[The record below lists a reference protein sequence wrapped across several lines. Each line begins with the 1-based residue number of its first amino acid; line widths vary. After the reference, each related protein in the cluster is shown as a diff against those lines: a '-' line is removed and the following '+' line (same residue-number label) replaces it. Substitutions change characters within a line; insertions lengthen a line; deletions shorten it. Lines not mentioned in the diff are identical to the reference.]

1 MNIAPRA
8 FLGFALI
15 GALMLAL
22 GVFALSQMSKIRTS
36 GENIVENSVPSV
48 RALNEFTQLTLRLRV
63 LSYRLLTNREADTQ
77 QKTFDLFEQRNQQ
90 IRTAQSNYEKLISAP
105 EERAAYDQYVQLLN
119 QYRQLEERMKT
130 LSRNNQVDELRTLLG
145 NDLQTN
151 SEAVNAV
158 LARLTEIN
166 NLQAEAFNKSAA
178 QQYSTAFTWVVTML
192 IVATGLTLLFA
203 WLLTNSIT
211 KPIANALDAAE
222 EIAKGNLTRPI
233 TVDGSDE
240 AGRLLRAM
248 ATMQDK
254 LRDTLQR
261 ISGSATQLASAAEEL
276 NSVTDESARGLTQQ
290 NNEIEQAATA
300 VNEMTSAVEEVA
312 RNAVSTSEASRNATT
327 SAGDGRDLVQETV
340 GAIERMSADVQS
352 TATLIGNLAD
362 ESRDIGKV
370 LDVIRGLA
378 DQTNL
383 LALNAAIEAARAG
396 EAGRGF
402 AVVADEVRALAHR
415 TQQSTSEIERMIGSI
430 QSGTEQAAT
439 AVNEMTS
446 AVEEVARN
454 AVSTSEASRNA
465 TTSAGDGRDLVQETV
480 GAIER
485 MSADVQS
492 TASLIGNLANES
504 RDIGK
509 VLDVIR
515 GLADQT
521 NLLALN
527 AAIEAARA
535 GEAGRG
541 FAVVA
546 DEVRALA
553 HRTQQS
559 TSEIERMI
567 GSIQSGTEQA
577 VDSMRNSTERAESTL
592 NIARGAGMS
601 LDTIN
606 SAIVEI
612 NERNLVIASAAEEQA
627 QVAREVDRN
636 LVNIRDLSV
645 QSATGANQTSA
656 ASAEL
661 SRLAVDLNSMVG
673 RFSL

>member
-1 MNIAPRA
+1 MSLRNMNIAPRA

-22 GVFALSQMSKIRTS
+22 GVFALSQMSKIRVS
-36 GENIVENSVPSV
+36 GETIVQNSVPSIK
-48 RALNEFTQLTLRLRV
+48 ALDEFTQLTLRLRV
-63 LSYRLLTNREADTQ
+63 LSYRLLTNREPDVQ
-77 QKTFDLFEQRNQQ
+77 QKTYELFEQRNQQ
-90 IRTAQSNYEKLISAP
+90 IREAQTAYEKLISAP
-105 EERAAYDQYVQLLN
+105 DERAAYEQYVQLLN

-130 LSRNNQVDELRTLLG
+130 LSRNNQLDQLQALLNTELLS
-145 NDLQTN
+145 N
-151 SEAVNAV
+151 SDAINAAVT
-158 LARLTEIN
+158 RLMEIN
-166 NLQAEAFNKSAA
+166 NRQAEMLNQGAA
-178 QQYSTAFTWVVTML
+178 QQYSTAFTWVVTLL

-233 TVDGSDE
+233 VVDGSDE

-248 ATMQDK
+248 ATMQEK

-312 RNAVSTSEASRNATT
+312 RNAVSTSEASKNATT

-340 GAIERMSADVQS
+340 SAIERMSADVQS

-362 ESRDIGKV
+362 
-370 LDVIRGLA
+370 
-378 DQTNL
+378 
-383 LALNAAIEAARAG
+383 
-396 EAGRGF
+396 
-402 AVVADEVRALAHR
+402 
-415 TQQSTSEIERMIGSI
+415 
-430 QSGTEQAAT
+430 
-439 AVNEMTS
+439 
-446 AVEEVARN
+446 
-454 AVSTSEASRNA
+454 
-465 TTSAGDGRDLVQETV
+465 
-480 GAIER
+480 
-485 MSADVQS
+485 
-492 TASLIGNLANES
+492 ES

-606 SAIVEI
+606 TAIVEI

-645 QSATGANQTSA
+645 QSATGANQTTA

-673 RFSL
+673 RFSV

>member
-1 MNIAPRA
+1 MSFLANFKDCDWRIWFLHFVAGRPVRQNRTAAQDFSRMTDKSPIRQSQHRTGALISVNTMSLRNMNIAPRA

-15 GALMLAL
+15 GGLMLVL
-22 GVFALSQMSKIRTS
+22 GVFALNQMSKIRAAGVDIAS
-36 GENIVENSVPSV
+36 SSVPSIKS
-48 RALNEFTQLTLRLRV
+48 LDEFTQLTLRLRV
-63 LSYRLLTNREADTQ
+63 LSYRLLVNREPEVQ
-77 QKTFDLFEQRNQQ
+77 QKTFELFDLRNQQ
-90 IRTAQSNYEKLISAP
+90 IRDAQKIYEPLIDGP
-105 EERAAYDQYVQLLN
+105 QERAAYDQYVQLLA
-119 QYRQLEERMKT
+119 QYRQLEDRMKT
-130 LSRNNQVDELRTLLG
+130 LSRNNQVDELRTMLNSELLA
-145 NDLQTN
+145 N
-151 SEAVNAV
+151 SEAVNSA
-158 LARLTEIN
+158 LAKLLEIN
-166 NLQAEAFNKSAA
+166 TQQIDATNTHAGD
-178 QQYSTAFTWVVTML
+178 QYSTSFNLVITLLVIAG
-192 IVATGLTLLFA
+192 GLTLLFA

-211 KPIANALDAAE
+211 KPIANALSAAE
-222 EIAKGNLTRPI
+222 EIAEGNLTRPI
-233 TVDGSDE
+233 TVDGEDE
-240 AGRLLRAM
+240 AGRLLLAM
-248 ATMQDK
+248 SKMQDK

-312 RNAVSTSEASRNATT
+312 RNAVSTSEASKNATT

-340 GAIERMSADVQS
+340 SAIERMSADVQS
-352 TATLIGNLAD
+352 TATLIGD
-362 ESRDIGKV
+362 
-370 LDVIRGLA
+370 
-378 DQTNL
+378 
-383 LALNAAIEAARAG
+383 
-396 EAGRGF
+396 
-402 AVVADEVRALAHR
+402 
-415 TQQSTSEIERMIGSI
+415 
-430 QSGTEQAAT
+430 
-439 AVNEMTS
+439 
-446 AVEEVARN
+446 
-454 AVSTSEASRNA
+454 
-465 TTSAGDGRDLVQETV
+465 
-480 GAIER
+480 
-485 MSADVQS
+485 
-492 TASLIGNLANES
+492 LANES

-567 GSIQSGTEQA
+567 GSIQSGTEHA
-577 VDSMRNSTERAESTL
+577 VNSMRNSTERAESTL
-592 NIARGAGMS
+592 NIARGAGLS

-656 ASAEL
+656 ASNEL
-661 SRLAVDLNSMVG
+661 SRLALDLNNMVG

>member
-1 MNIAPRA
+1 MSLRNINIAPRA

-15 GALMLAL
+15 GGLMLVL
-22 GVFALSQMSKIRTS
+22 GVFALNQMSKIRGAAEQITS
-36 GENIVENSVPSV
+36 NSVPSIKS
-48 RALNEFTQLTLRLRV
+48 LDEFTQLTLRLRV
-63 LSYRLLTNREADTQ
+63 LSYRLLVNREPDVQ
-77 QKTFDLFEQRNQQ
+77 QKTMDLLETRNQQ
-90 IRTAQSNYEKLISAP
+90 IRAAQAIYEKLIASP
-105 EERAAYDQYVQLLN
+105 QERATYDQYVQLLG
-119 QYRQLEERMKT
+119 QYRQIEDRMKS
-130 LSRNNQVDELRTLLG
+130 LSRNNQIDELRTLL
-145 NDLQTN
+145 NTDLLTN
-151 SEAVNAV
+151 SEAVNSV
-158 LARLTEIN
+158 LSRLLEIN
-166 NLQAEAFNKSAA
+166 TQQSLDTNQQAVDQYASAFNL
-178 QQYSTAFTWVVTML
+178 TVTLL
-192 IVATGLTLLFA
+192 IIATGLTLLFA

-211 KPIANALDAAE
+211 RPIANALSAAE
-222 EIAKGNLTRPI
+222 EIAEGNLTRPI
-233 TVDGSDE
+233 TVDGKDE
-240 AGRLLRAM
+240 AGRLLAAM
-248 ATMQDK
+248 AKMQDK
-254 LRDTLQR
+254 LRDTLQQ

-312 RNAVSTSEASRNATT
+312 RNAVSTSEASKNATT

-340 GAIERMSADVQS
+340 SAIERMSADVQS
-352 TATLIGNLAD
+352 TATLIGD
-362 ESRDIGKV
+362 
-370 LDVIRGLA
+370 
-378 DQTNL
+378 
-383 LALNAAIEAARAG
+383 
-396 EAGRGF
+396 
-402 AVVADEVRALAHR
+402 
-415 TQQSTSEIERMIGSI
+415 
-430 QSGTEQAAT
+430 
-439 AVNEMTS
+439 
-446 AVEEVARN
+446 
-454 AVSTSEASRNA
+454 
-465 TTSAGDGRDLVQETV
+465 
-480 GAIER
+480 
-485 MSADVQS
+485 
-492 TASLIGNLANES
+492 LANES

-567 GSIQSGTEQA
+567 GSIQSGTEHA

-592 NIARGAGMS
+592 SIARGAGLS

-656 ASAEL
+656 ASNEL
-661 SRLAVDLNSMVG
+661 SRLALDLNNMVG

>member
-1 MNIAPRA
+1 MSLRSMNIAPRA
-8 FLGFALI
+8 FLGFAMI
-15 GALMLAL
+15 GALMLLL
-22 GVFALSQMSKIRTS
+22 GVFALNQMSKIRGATQDITLS
-36 GENIVENSVPSV
+36 SVPSI
-48 RALNEFTQLTLRLRV
+48 RALDEFTQLTLRLRV
-63 LSYRLLTNREADTQ
+63 LSYRLLTNREPDVQ
-77 QKTFDLFEQRNQQ
+77 QKTLENFELRNQQ
-90 IRTAQSNYEKLISAP
+90 IRTAQAIYEKLIDSR
-105 EERAAYDQYVQLLN
+105 EERSIYDEYMRLLD
-119 QYRQLEERMKT
+119 QYRQIEERMKS
-130 LSRNNQVDELRTLLG
+130 LSRANQIEELRTLL
-145 NDLQTN
+145 NTELLSNSDQVNSVLNRLLDYNNKAALATN
-151 SEAVNAV
+151 Q
-158 LARLTEIN
+158 
-166 NLQAEAFNKSAA
+166 QAEDQYNMAFDWVIGLLVIA
-178 QQYSTAFTWVVTML
+178 TA
-192 IVATGLTLLFA
+192 LTVLFA
-203 WLLTNSIT
+203 WLLTRSIT
-211 KPIANALDAAE
+211 LPISQALGAAE
-222 EIAKGNLTRPI
+222 EIAEGNLTRPI
-233 TVDGSDE
+233 KVDGDDE
-240 AGRLLRAM
+240 AGRLLAAM
-248 ATMQDK
+248 AKMQDK

-276 NSVTDESARGLTQQ
+276 NAVTDESARGLTQQ

-340 GAIERMSADVQS
+340 SAIERMSGDVQA
-352 TATLIGNLAD
+352 TATLIG
-362 ESRDIGKV
+362 E
-370 LDVIRGLA
+370 
-378 DQTNL
+378 
-383 LALNAAIEAARAG
+383 
-396 EAGRGF
+396 
-402 AVVADEVRALAHR
+402 
-415 TQQSTSEIERMIGSI
+415 
-430 QSGTEQAAT
+430 
-439 AVNEMTS
+439 
-446 AVEEVARN
+446 
-454 AVSTSEASRNA
+454 
-465 TTSAGDGRDLVQETV
+465 
-480 GAIER
+480 
-485 MSADVQS
+485 
-492 TASLIGNLANES
+492 LANES

-567 GSIQSGTEQA
+567 GSIQAGTEHA

-592 NIARGAGMS
+592 NIAKGAGMS

-606 SAIVEI
+606 TAIVEI

-645 QSATGANQTSA
+645 QSATGASQTSA
-656 ASAEL
+656 ASSEL
-661 SRLAVDLNSMVG
+661 SRLAVDLNGMVG
-673 RFSL
+673 RFRL

>member
-1 MNIAPRA
+1 MSLRNMNIAPRA

-15 GALMLAL
+15 GGLMLVL
-22 GVFALSQMSKIRTS
+22 GVFALNQMSKIRGA
-36 GENIVENSVPSV
+36 GENIVESSVPSIK
-48 RALNEFTQLTLRLRV
+48 ALDEFTQLTLRLRV
-63 LSYRLLTNREADTQ
+63 LSYRLLTNREPDVQ
-77 QKTFDLFEQRNQQ
+77 QKTIELFDQRNQQ
-90 IRTAQSNYEKLISAP
+90 IRAAQTEYEKFITSP
-105 EERAAYDQYVQLLN
+105 EERAAYDQYVQLLG
-119 QYRQLEERMKT
+119 QYRQLEDRMKS
-130 LSRNNQVDELRTLLG
+130 LSRNNQVEELRTLL
-145 NDLQTN
+145 NTDLLTN

-158 LARLTEIN
+158 LNRLMLIN
-166 NLQAEAFNKSAA
+166 NQQAVDLNQQAADQYSSAFNL
-178 QQYSTAFTWVVTML
+178 VVTL
-192 IVATGLTLLFA
+192 LVIASGLTVLFA

-211 KPIANALDAAE
+211 KPIANALSAAE
-222 EIAKGNLTRPI
+222 EIAEGNLTRPI
-233 TVDGSDE
+233 TVDGEDE
-240 AGRLLRAM
+240 AGRLLLAM
-248 ATMQDK
+248 SKMQDK

-312 RNAVSTSEASRNATT
+312 RNAVSTSEASKNATT

-340 GAIERMSADVQS
+340 SAIERMSADVQS
-352 TATLIGNLAD
+352 TATLIGD
-362 ESRDIGKV
+362 
-370 LDVIRGLA
+370 
-378 DQTNL
+378 
-383 LALNAAIEAARAG
+383 
-396 EAGRGF
+396 
-402 AVVADEVRALAHR
+402 
-415 TQQSTSEIERMIGSI
+415 
-430 QSGTEQAAT
+430 
-439 AVNEMTS
+439 
-446 AVEEVARN
+446 
-454 AVSTSEASRNA
+454 
-465 TTSAGDGRDLVQETV
+465 
-480 GAIER
+480 
-485 MSADVQS
+485 
-492 TASLIGNLANES
+492 LANES

-567 GSIQSGTEQA
+567 GSIQSGTEHA

-592 NIARGAGMS
+592 NIARGAGLS

-656 ASAEL
+656 ASNEL
-661 SRLAVDLNSMVG
+661 SRLALDLNNMVG

>member
-1 MNIAPRA
+1 MRQIRTGTQDFSLMTDKPSIRQSQRRMDAPFPVHTMSLRNMNIAPRA

-15 GALMLAL
+15 GGLMLVL
-22 GVFALSQMSKIRTS
+22 GVFALNQMSKIRAA
-36 GENIVENSVPSV
+36 GEDIASASVPSV
-48 RALNEFTQLTLRLRV
+48 KSLDEFTQLTLRLRV
-63 LSYRLLTNREADTQ
+63 LSYRLLTNREPDVQ
-77 QKTFDLFEQRNQQ
+77 QKTYELFELRHQQ
-90 IRTAQSNYEKLISAP
+90 IRAAQKVYEPLIDGP
-105 EERAAYDQYVQLLN
+105 VERAAYDQYLQLLG
-119 QYRQLEERMKT
+119 QYRQLEEQMKS
-130 LSRNNQVDELRTLLG
+130 LSRNNQVEDLRKMLNTELLA
-145 NDLQTN
+145 N
-151 SEAVNAV
+151 SEAVNTA
-158 LARLTEIN
+158 LARLLEIN
-166 NLQAEAFNKSAA
+166 TQQIAETSHEAAEQYSSAFNL
-178 QQYSTAFTWVVTML
+178 VVGL
-192 IVATGLTLLFA
+192 LVLASGLTLLFA

-211 KPIANALDAAE
+211 KPIANALEAAE
-222 EIAKGNLTRPI
+222 AIAEGNLTRPI
-233 TVDGSDE
+233 TVDGEDE
-240 AGRLLRAM
+240 AGRLLLAM
-248 ATMQDK
+248 SKMQEK

-312 RNAVSTSEASRNATT
+312 RNAVSTSEASKNATT

-340 GAIERMSADVQS
+340 S
-352 TATLIGNLAD
+352 
-362 ESRDIGKV
+362 
-370 LDVIRGLA
+370 
-378 DQTNL
+378 
-383 LALNAAIEAARAG
+383 
-396 EAGRGF
+396 
-402 AVVADEVRALAHR
+402 
-415 TQQSTSEIERMIGSI
+415 
-430 QSGTEQAAT
+430 
-439 AVNEMTS
+439 
-446 AVEEVARN
+446 
-454 AVSTSEASRNA
+454 
-465 TTSAGDGRDLVQETV
+465 
-480 GAIER
+480 AIER

-492 TASLIGNLANES
+492 TASLIGDLANES

-567 GSIQSGTEQA
+567 GSIQSGTEHA
-577 VDSMRNSTERAESTL
+577 VNSMRNSTERAESTL
-592 NIARGAGMS
+592 NIARGAGLS

-606 SAIVEI
+606 NAIVEI

-645 QSATGANQTSA
+645 QSATGASQTSA
-656 ASAEL
+656 ASNEL
-661 SRLAVDLNSMVG
+661 SRLAVDLNGMVG
-673 RFSL
+673 RFHL

>member
-1 MNIAPRA
+1 MSLRNMNIAPRA

-15 GALMLAL
+15 GSLMLVL
-22 GVFALSQMSKIRTS
+22 GVFALNQMSKIRGAAEEITS
-36 GENIVENSVPSV
+36 NSVPSIKS
-48 RALNEFTQLTLRLRV
+48 LDEFTQLTLRLRV
-63 LSYRLLTNREADTQ
+63 LSYRLLVNREPDVQ
-77 QKTFDLFEQRNQQ
+77 QKTMDLLETRNQQ
-90 IRTAQSNYEKLISAP
+90 IRAAQAVYEKLIASP
-105 EERAAYDQYVQLLN
+105 QERAAYDQYVQLLG
-119 QYRQLEERMKT
+119 QYRQIEDRMKS
-130 LSRNNQVDELRTLLG
+130 LSRNNQLDELRTLV
-145 NDLQTN
+145 NTDLLNN
-151 SEAVNAV
+151 SEAINTV
-158 LARLTEIN
+158 LNRLLEIN
-166 NLQAEAFNKSAA
+166 TQQTLDTNQQAAEEYSSAFNL
-178 QQYSTAFTWVVTML
+178 TVTL
-192 IVATGLTLLFA
+192 LVIATGLTLLFA

-211 KPIANALDAAE
+211 KPIANALSAAE
-222 EIAKGNLTRPI
+222 EIAEGNLTRPI
-233 TVDGSDE
+233 MVDGEDE
-240 AGRLLRAM
+240 AGRLLAAM
-248 ATMQDK
+248 AKMQDK

-312 RNAVSTSEASRNATT
+312 RNAVSTSEASKNATT

-340 GAIERMSADVQS
+340 SAIERMSADVQS
-352 TATLIGNLAD
+352 TATLIGD
-362 ESRDIGKV
+362 
-370 LDVIRGLA
+370 
-378 DQTNL
+378 
-383 LALNAAIEAARAG
+383 
-396 EAGRGF
+396 
-402 AVVADEVRALAHR
+402 
-415 TQQSTSEIERMIGSI
+415 
-430 QSGTEQAAT
+430 
-439 AVNEMTS
+439 
-446 AVEEVARN
+446 
-454 AVSTSEASRNA
+454 
-465 TTSAGDGRDLVQETV
+465 
-480 GAIER
+480 
-485 MSADVQS
+485 
-492 TASLIGNLANES
+492 LANES

-567 GSIQSGTEQA
+567 GSIQSGTEHA

-656 ASAEL
+656 ASNEL
-661 SRLAVDLNSMVG
+661 SRLALDLNNMVG